1 MGSTFFDLGLFFF
14 DEKPKKI
21 FGIID
26 KTETFRHEKGHRYPE
41 RPVCHPLAI
50 CPNVQV
56 RLDLTNEEGDDHSR
70 FPIIVKT
77 PVGECPAGVFSFAS
91 QNLRERTVNC

>member
-1 MGSTFFDLGLFFF
+1 MSDVGTRWFSHLIIQT
-14 DEKPKKI
+14 E
-21 FGIID
+21 IID

-91 QNLRERTVNC
+91 QKKAGKNC